1 MRFILAL
8 ACLASSMASA
18 ALPATNDT
26 HPFGVRDL
34 VAFDRLAEPRVS
46 PNGRQ
51 IVFTVSSLDLEAN
64 KRRSDLWV
72 VGTDGAGLRP
82 LLRSDDS
89 ESNGTWSPDGR
100 TIYFLSN
107 RGGSSQVWKI
117 AVDGGDAKPVTSL
130 PLDVGSFRALARRN
144 EAGTFDGGLP
154 RDHAGRDQEA
164 HGRRCRRQGHRQD
177 LRQAL
182 LPTLGHVGRRPALAR
197 LRRAAVGRGPDR
209 RHEGHGCRLAVE
221 AVRRERGVRL
231 HAGRQ
236 GDRLRRTR
244 RGPRGGMVDELRP
257 VRRPGRR
264 EHRAAQ
270 SHGGEQG
277 MGCVPGVLARRQDAR
292 VRGHEAPGLR
302 GGPLPHRAARMAG
315 WNRSRVDR
323 GMGPLAR
330 RAHVVA
336 GRQGDIRHGRRHR
349 EPCAVRH
356 RRRDRKGAHDR
367 RQGACRSTAGR
378 RATASCT
385 CSIR

>member
-18 ALPATNDT
+18 ALPATTDT

-100 TIYFLSN
+100 SIYFLSN

-117 AVDGGDAKPVTSL
+117 VSRRRRCPVGDL
-130 PLDVGSFRALARRN
+130 PAARRGEFPALARRN

-182 LPTLGHVGRRPALAR
+182 LPTLGHVGRRPALSR
-197 LRRAAVGRGPDR
+197 LRRAALGRG
-209 RHEGHGCRLAVE
+209 
-221 AVRRERGVRL
+221 
-231 HAGRQ
+231 
-236 GDRLRRTR
+236 
-244 RGPRGGMVDELRP
+244 
-257 VRRPGRR
+257 
-264 EHRAAQ
+264 
-270 SHGGEQG
+270 S
-277 MGCVPGVLARRQDAR
+277 
-292 VRGHEAPGLR
+292 
-302 GGPLPHRAARMAG
+302 
-315 WNRSRVDR
+315 
-323 GMGPLAR
+323 
-330 RAHVVA
+330 
-336 GRQGDIRHGRRHR
+336 
-349 EPCAVRH
+349 
-356 RRRDRKGAHDR
+356 
-367 RQGACRSTAGR
+367 RST
-378 RATASCT
+378 S
-385 CSIR
+385 